1 MIVRMMHREKFD
13 SADNRGE
20 LLDSVHKCRGLL
32 LKRSTDNSL
41 LVIEGKVWI
50 QKQVEI
56 VQVFFPLLYGELR
69 VTMG

>member
-56 VQVFFPLLYGELR
+56 V
-69 VTMG
+69 